1 MRTFRTFSTHKGISI
16 SPPRSIVSGGK
27 LPIARENEMGGTLLS
42 MSKLCPSVLPPSPP
56 LSLRGLGRL
65 SQLCRLRHKVLFQ
78 TSFLIGK
85 IKDKMYQPPKKF
97 SRSAPLFSPSSSS
110 SSSSAAL
117 KEVPIKN
124 RKRQQ
129 LPCLTPYASPIAVLS
144 CPLLD
149 LKCGA
154 VIPALS
160 DTKPWSEALYR
171 NNLYVL
177 SQAAT

>member
-1 MRTFRTFSTHKGISI
+1 MRTFRTFFTHKGISI

-42 MSKLCPSVLPPSPP
+42 MSKLCPSVLPLSLPS
-56 LSLRGLGRL
+56 LSLRGLGIL
-65 SQLCRLRHKVLFQ
+65 IPLCTLRHKLLTSNVILDRANQRQFVQ
-78 TSFLIGK
+78 TSKRVPEACPTFLF
-85 IKDKMYQPPKKF
+85 P
-97 SRSAPLFSPSSSS
+97 
-110 SSSSAAL
+110 SSSAAL

-129 LPCLTPYASPIAVLS
+129 LPCLAPRLSRRLSPS

-154 VIPALS
+154 VILALS
-160 DTKPWSEALYR
+160 DTRVSSPMRFTEIIYMS
-171 NNLYVL
+171 